1 MLLTGQFPVT
11 EASQV
16 VSEKISIF
24 WHDAFQVDGK
34 LGVAD

>member
-1 MLLTGQFPVT
+1 MLLTRQFPVIK
-11 EASQV
+11 ASQV